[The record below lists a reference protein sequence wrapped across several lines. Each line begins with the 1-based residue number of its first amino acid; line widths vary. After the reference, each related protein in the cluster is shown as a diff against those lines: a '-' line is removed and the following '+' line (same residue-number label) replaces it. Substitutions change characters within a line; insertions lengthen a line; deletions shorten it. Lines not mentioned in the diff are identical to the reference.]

1 MSYDKAYR
9 RRYYLLHAG
18 CVYERRNNMS
28 EETVDKDFVI
38 SSLMESVEILR
49 QEISVVRNNNR
60 ILRRVH
66 SALRSANASLR
77 AQVDQVAQN
86 DELFKQFCNGDF
98 DAKVTRPAD
107 GGLPEAGTQVESLG

>member
-1 MSYDKAYR
+1 
-9 RRYYLLHAG
+9 
-18 CVYERRNNMS
+18 MS

-38 SSLMESVEILR
+38 ASLMESVECLR
-49 QEISVVRNNNR
+49 EEISQIRNNNR

-77 AQVDQVAQN
+77 AQVELAAQN

-98 DAKVTRPAD
+98 DAEVKRPVE
-107 GGLPEAGTQVESLG
+107 GGLPGAGTQVESLV